1 MTTVGSGSHGREHRC
16 TEERPHMAVGVQV
29 VVLDKVIVMLGSAG
43 RTGLAQEAGRALSRT
58 IACAKSLWP
67 GVVSI
72 RWMRGQ
78 QGCTKG
84 VGIMTGMMPERKR
97 GGFVVRRALRR
108 DGATGWNADPLPA
121 STPEWR
127 GFPGLLL
134 GTELCSP
141 NSHAE
146 TLPLSGMFG
155 GGAFVG

>member
-97 GGFVVRRALRR
+97 GWFCGQKGFKKGWRNWVERRSPSSVYSRM
-108 DGATGWNADPLPA
+108 
-121 STPEWR
+121 E
-127 GFPGLLL
+127 GFPW
-134 GTELCSP
+134 P
-141 NSHAE
+141 
-146 TLPLSGMFG
+146 PPRD
-155 GGAFVG
+155 